1 MHRMREAALYK
12 GFGHSVAQFPAKM
25 ALKPRKLGE
34 NHKKPVETRLLLLT
48 KTFES
53 RKVNGGGFS

>member
-1 MHRMREAALYK
+1 
-12 GFGHSVAQFPAKM
+12 M
-25 ALKPRKLGE
+25 ALKPQKLGK

-53 RKVNGGGFS
+53 RKVNGGGFSWTRVNTRFPATAGKR